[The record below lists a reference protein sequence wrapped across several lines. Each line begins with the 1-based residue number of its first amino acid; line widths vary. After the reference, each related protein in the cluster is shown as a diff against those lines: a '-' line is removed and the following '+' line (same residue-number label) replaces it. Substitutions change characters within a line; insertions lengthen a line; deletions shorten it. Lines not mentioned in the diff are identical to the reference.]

1 MFYTEQKGEVDGN
14 SWRRIFNVAGWLAGP
29 DDDVG
34 RLFAWMFQGSTDLT
48 VSTGSQDIDLKLSS
62 ESAESFEEMIH

>member
-1 MFYTEQKGEVDGN
+1 MGTVGAGFLMSLDGF
-14 SWRRIFNVAGWLAGP
+14 IAGP